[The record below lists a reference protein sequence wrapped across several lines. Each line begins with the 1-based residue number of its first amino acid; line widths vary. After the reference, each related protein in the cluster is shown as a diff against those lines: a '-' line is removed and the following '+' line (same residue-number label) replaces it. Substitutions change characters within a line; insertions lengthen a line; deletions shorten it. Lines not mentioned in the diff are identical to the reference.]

1 MPPRTPPPRTRVKA
15 LLERFLRYVRID
27 TESDPNS
34 TTYPSTFKQFDL
46 LRLIENELRV
56 VGCADVKLDANG
68 YLTATV
74 PSTLAAGATAPV
86 VGLLG
91 HVDTSPDITG
101 AEVKPIVWR
110 NYQGG

>member
-1 MPPRTPPPRTRVKA
+1 MPLDMPPVRPRVDI

-27 TESDPNS
+27 TESDPSS
-34 TTYPSTFKQFDL
+34 TTYPSTIKQLDL

-56 VGCADVKLDANG
+56 LGCSDVKLDQHG
-68 YLTATV
+68 YVTATV
-74 PSTLAAGATAPV
+74 PSTLPPGSTAPV

-101 AEVKPIVWR
+101 ANVNP
-110 NYQGG
+110 